1 MDVANIQPSI
11 PWRIKMGDKIKFN
24 ATFKQNI
31 KNEVYLILP
40 TGKLTKVNFAKNL
53 PSNST
58 VRAGTPL
65 DLEITFVNPGTYILE
80 INAATGLA
88 IINRPIYVG

>member
-1 MDVANIQPSI
+1 MEKANINPPI
-11 PWRIKMGDKIKFN
+11 PWRIKVGDKIKFS
-24 ATFKQNI
+24 ATFTEDI
-31 KNEVYLILP
+31 RNEVYLILP

-53 PSNST
+53 PANAT

-65 DLEITFVNPGTYILE
+65 DLEITFANPGTYILE